1 MRRRTSILLGASLG
15 LGAAVLFVFGA
26 NLRSGATALN
36 GALIE
41 PPLPAEDFTL
51 TSVAGPVRLSDFLGR
66 TVVLFFGYTH
76 CPDVCPLTMSRVA
89 QALKALESDADR
101 VQAIMVSI
109 DPERDSPGRMAEYVQ
124 SFNPG
129 FLGLSGSAEEVSRVA
144 ASYGIFYARAAASGE
159 SDDYLVDHTAT
170 VTVISPEGSIQMLWP
185 TDLRSE
191 EMASDLRYL
200 LRR

>member
-41 PPLPAEDFTL
+41 PP
-51 TSVAGPVRLSDFLGR
+51 
-66 TVVLFFGYTH
+66 VVLFFGYTH